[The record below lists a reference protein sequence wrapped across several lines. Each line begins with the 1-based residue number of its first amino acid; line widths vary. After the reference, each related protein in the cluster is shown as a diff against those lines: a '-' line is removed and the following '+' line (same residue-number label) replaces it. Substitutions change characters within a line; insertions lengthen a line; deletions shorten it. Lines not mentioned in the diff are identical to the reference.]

1 MNCRLS
7 FAMPC
12 LTVSL
17 MMLATNIQ
25 AIELPSFLKP
35 STEPKAEKDQPVS
48 DQTGAD
54 IHPKEITKLAPKAS
68 VVLDKNCPDLVQPY
82 KLTDNIAS
90 LGLFSAKQAI
100 GDLGKQMQSMLGGN
114 KTAPQ
119 APGAGISASTKLAAK
134 QLNWLPMSA
143 EVMYGQK
150 LHDQETAILDR
161 ESKLGKKYY
170 PVADKMLQ
178 DILSNIGQP
187 HEYKFKLYILK
198 NSTRNAIARPG
209 GFLYMDQG
217 LIDNPVQHPKAYFA
231 LGHEVAH
238 VLQRHETKELQS
250 MVVDSISVKDDLL
263 KTISSA
269 KSDPN
274 AILARV
280 KAEKNQF
287 TQHHVDQELQADSC
301 ATRLLSR
308 ALPDQQAVAN
318 SLNAFL
324 KDLSPPAT
332 TPPQTPATS
341 DAEKLGQSVHDVV
354 NSPIKRHP
362 NTQERLQNLRAIYA
376 EIASSA
382 PAKGK

>member
-1 MNCRLS
+1 MKQVG
-7 FAMPC
+7 
-12 LTVSL
+12 T
-17 MMLATNIQ
+17 IQ
-25 AIELPSFLKP
+25 ASAHTHDAVEIFTLTGDFYFLDYIAEHSF
-35 STEPKAEKDQPVS
+35 T
-48 DQTGAD
+48 
-54 IHPKEITKLAPKAS
+54 
-68 VVLDKNCPDLVQPY
+68 VVVWMP
-82 KLTDNIAS
+82 
-90 LGLFSAKQAI
+90 
-100 GDLGKQMQSMLGGN
+100 
-114 KTAPQ
+114 
-119 APGAGISASTKLAAK
+119 
-134 QLNWLPMSA
+134 
-143 EVMYGQK
+143 
-150 LHDQETAILDR
+150 
-161 ESKLGKKYY
+161 
-170 PVADKMLQ
+170 
-178 DILSNIGQP
+178 IGQNINL
-187 HEYKFKLYILK
+187 E
-198 NSTRNAIARPG
+198 SIA
-209 GFLYMDQG
+209 MIAD
-217 LIDNPVQHPKAYFA
+217 A
-231 LGHEVAH
+231 
-238 VLQRHETKELQS
+238 
-250 MVVDSISVKDDLL
+250 ISVKDDLL